1 MHLRIIIVSEAF
13 CEGVVVDLELCDL
26 QLNKHQELRSGTNAE
41 VAAGSCCYVSAY
53 VCVLV
58 SRYSDKLVFR
68 ESEGLCFSFAANVLN
83 TILCHLHDVQP
94 RLVLVQ
100 GLHDDHLFEHT
111 HRDRNRRC
119 LCRVHGQRLQID
131 EQRCQSH
138 TQDLWDDWKS
148 LHTHIF
154 IFKMCQMHQ
163 FFETCTKI
171 SHCK

>member
-26 QLNKHQELRSGTNAE
+26 QLNKHQEFRSSTNAE
-41 VAAGSCCYVSAY
+41 VAAGSCGWVSAY

-68 ESEGLCFSFAANVLN
+68 ESEGLCFSFAAHVLH

-100 GLHDDHLFEHT
+100 GLQDNHLFQHT
-111 HRDRNRRC
+111 ERERQTAS
-119 LCRVHGQRLQID
+119 VFV
-131 EQRCQSH
+131 QSSWPALAVRWTEVSKPH
-138 TQDLWDDWKS
+138 SRPLRWLEVS
-148 LHTHIF
+148 THIF
-154 IFKMCQMHQ
+154 IFKMHQ
-163 FFETCTKI
+163 FFWNMHKNITQ
-171 SHCK
+171 